1 MNSPPDVKQIT
12 PRCASRNKIELD
24 KPDAETILNASP
36 SSVVSRKL
44 PFAPTALNQIL
55 LGAFLLDLLEH
66 DKVPGLRNYTIGN
79 LESFVNRDGE
89 KKLVEPVINNVKK
102 LMGVKIEKQS
112 PMTNASSEINQHDN
126 LDNQNNAD
134 SLNND
139 LTKLADSNF
148 GN

>member
-1 MNSPPDVKQIT
+1 MSLLIADDDKELARLNELERQLKLKKE
-12 PRCASRNKIELD
+12 KIS
-24 KPDAETILNASP
+24 KNAI
-36 SSVVSRKL
+36 RQK
-44 PFAPTALNQIL
+44 IL
-55 LGAFLLDLLEH
+55 LGAFLLDLLENN
-66 DKVPGLRNYTIGN
+66 KVSGLRDYTVGN
-79 LESFVNRDGE
+79 LENFVNRDDE
-89 KKLVEPVINNVKK
+89 KKLVKPVINNVKK

>member
-1 MNSPPDVKQIT
+1 MSLLIADDDK
-12 PRCASRNKIELD
+12 ELARLNELERQLKLKKEKMD
-24 KPDAETILNASP
+24 KNAT
-36 SSVVSRKL
+36 RQK
-44 PFAPTALNQIL
+44 IL

-66 DKVPGLRNYTIGN
+66 DKVPGLRNYTIEN
-79 LESFVNRDGE
+79 LESFVTRDGE
-89 KKLVEPVINNVKK
+89 KNLVKPVITNVKK

-112 PMTNASSEINQHDN
+112 LMTNASSEINQHDN

-134 SLNND
+134 SLNDD

>member
-1 MNSPPDVKQIT
+1 MSLLIADDDK
-12 PRCASRNKIELD
+12 ELARLNELERQLKLKKEKMD
-24 KPDAETILNASP
+24 KNAT
-36 SSVVSRKL
+36 RQK
-44 PFAPTALNQIL
+44 IL
-55 LGAFLLDLLEH
+55 LGAFLLDLLEN
-66 DKVPGLRNYTIGN
+66 DKLPGLRDYTVAN

-134 SLNND
+134 SLNDD

>member
-1 MNSPPDVKQIT
+1 MSLLVADDDKELARLNELERQLKIKKEKMD
-12 PRCASRNKIELD
+12 RNATRQK
-24 KPDAETILNASP
+24 
-36 SSVVSRKL
+36 
-44 PFAPTALNQIL
+44 IL

-66 DKVPGLRNYTIGN
+66 DKVLGLRDYTVAN
-79 LESFVNRDGE
+79 LESFVTRDGE
-89 KKLVEPVINNVKK
+89 KNLVKPVITNVKK

-126 LDNQNNAD
+126 LDNQNNGD
-134 SLNND
+134 SLNDD

>member
-1 MNSPPDVKQIT
+1 MSLLIANDDKELARLNELERQLKLKKE
-12 PRCASRNKIELD
+12 KIS
-24 KPDAETILNASP
+24 KNAT
-36 SSVVSRKL
+36 RQK
-44 PFAPTALNQIL
+44 IL

-66 DKVPGLRNYTIGN
+66 DKVHGLRNYTIEN
-79 LESFVNRDGE
+79 LESFVTRDGE
-89 KKLVEPVINNVKK
+89 KNLVKPVISNVKK

-134 SLNND
+134 SLNDD

>member
-1 MNSPPDVKQIT
+1 MSLLIADDDK
-12 PRCASRNKIELD
+12 ELARLNELERQLKLKKEKMD
-24 KPDAETILNASP
+24 KNAT
-36 SSVVSRKL
+36 RQK
-44 PFAPTALNQIL
+44 IL

-66 DKVPGLRNYTIGN
+66 DKVPGLRNYTIEN
-79 LESFVNRDGE
+79 LESFVNRDAE

-112 PMTNASSEINQHDN
+112 LMTNASSEINQHDN

-134 SLNND
+134 SLNDD

>member
-1 MNSPPDVKQIT
+1 MSLLIANDDK
-12 PRCASRNKIELD
+12 ELARLNELERQLKLKKEKMD
-24 KPDAETILNASP
+24 KNAT
-36 SSVVSRKL
+36 RQK
-44 PFAPTALNQIL
+44 IL
-55 LGAFLLDLLEH
+55 LGAFLLDLLEN
-66 DKVPGLRNYTIGN
+66 DKLPGLRDYTVAN

>member
-1 MNSPPDVKQIT
+1 MSLLIADDDK
-12 PRCASRNKIELD
+12 ELARLNELERQLKLKKEKMD
-24 KPDAETILNASP
+24 KNAT
-36 SSVVSRKL
+36 RQK
-44 PFAPTALNQIL
+44 IL
-55 LGAFLLDLLEH
+55 LGAFLLDLLEN
-66 DKVPGLRNYTIGN
+66 DKLPGLRDYTVAN
-79 LESFVNRDGE
+79 LESFVTRDGE
-89 KKLVEPVINNVKK
+89 KNLVKPVITNVKK

-134 SLNND
+134 SLNDD

>member
-1 MNSPPDVKQIT
+1 MSLLIADDDKELARLNELERQLKLKKE
-12 PRCASRNKIELD
+12 KIS
-24 KPDAETILNASP
+24 KNAT
-36 SSVVSRKL
+36 RQK
-44 PFAPTALNQIL
+44 IL

-66 DKVPGLRNYTIGN
+66 DKVHGLRNYTIEN
-79 LESFVNRDGE
+79 LESFVTRDGE
-89 KKLVEPVINNVKK
+89 KNLVKPVISNVKK

-134 SLNND
+134 SLNDD

>member
-1 MNSPPDVKQIT
+1 MSLLIADDDK
-12 PRCASRNKIELD
+12 ELARLNELERQLKLKKEKMD
-24 KPDAETILNASP
+24 KNAT
-36 SSVVSRKL
+36 RQK
-44 PFAPTALNQIL
+44 IL
-55 LGAFLLDLLEH
+55 LGAFLLDLLEN
-66 DKVPGLRNYTIGN
+66 DKLPGLRDYTVAN

>member
-1 MNSPPDVKQIT
+1 MSLLIADDDKELARLNELERQLKLKKE
-12 PRCASRNKIELD
+12 KIS
-24 KPDAETILNASP
+24 KNAT
-36 SSVVSRKL
+36 RQK
-44 PFAPTALNQIL
+44 IL

-66 DKVPGLRNYTIGN
+66 DKVPGLRNYTIEN

-89 KKLVEPVINNVKK
+89 KNLVKPVINNVKK

-134 SLNND
+134 SLNDD

>member
-1 MNSPPDVKQIT
+1 MSLLIADDDKELARLNELERQLKLKKE
-12 PRCASRNKIELD
+12 KIS
-24 KPDAETILNASP
+24 KNAT
-36 SSVVSRKL
+36 RQK
-44 PFAPTALNQIL
+44 IL

-66 DKVPGLRNYTIGN
+66 DKVHGLRNYTVAN
-79 LESFVNRDGE
+79 LESFVTRDGE
-89 KKLVEPVINNVKK
+89 KNLVKPVITNVKK

-112 PMTNASSEINQHDN
+112 LMTNASSEINQHDN

>member
-1 MNSPPDVKQIT
+1 MSLLIADDDK
-12 PRCASRNKIELD
+12 EL
-24 KPDAETILNASP
+24 ARLNELE
-36 SSVVSRKL
+36 RQLKL
-44 PFAPTALNQIL
+44 KKEKMGKNATRQKIL
-55 LGAFLLDLLEH
+55 LGAFLLDLLEN
-66 DKVPGLRNYTIGN
+66 DKLPGLRDYTVAN

>member
-1 MNSPPDVKQIT
+1 MSLLIANDDK
-12 PRCASRNKIELD
+12 ELARLNELERQLKLKKEKMD
-24 KPDAETILNASP
+24 KNAT
-36 SSVVSRKL
+36 RQK
-44 PFAPTALNQIL
+44 IL
-55 LGAFLLDLLEH
+55 LGAFLLDLLEN
-66 DKVPGLRNYTIGN
+66 DKLPGLRDYTVAN

-134 SLNND
+134 SLNDD